1 MSEVLVV
8 AELLDGAVTKP
19 TLELLTLA
27 RRLGDP
33 VAVVFGDGAEAAA
46 DRLGEYGATRIVAVT
61 DPAIAQFLV
70 APKAEALQQLAAAAA
85 PAAILISSSAEG
97 KEIAGRLAIKLGS
110 GLITDATDIAADGTT
125 TQSVFAGNWK
135 VTASITQG
143 SPVITVKPNA
153 LAPEPA
159 PASPAVEQA
168 EVTISDQ
175 AKTARIVATEPK
187 AGQRPARTHR
197 GGGRR
202 LRRPRHRRELR
213 SGRRARRRPGRGGRR
228 LPGRRRLGLVP
239 PRVPGG
245 PDRQD
250 RVAPALHRRRHLRS
264 HPAPGRDA
272 DLQGDRGREQGLR
285 GPDLRAGRPGH
296 RGRSAHR
303 AARRRGGD
311 QATRLSLTPALVVSR
326 RLARVSARPRPTPAV
341 LRRLALSL

>member
-1 MSEVLVV
+1 MPEVLVV

-33 VAVVFGDGAEAAA
+33 VAVVFGNGAEAAS
-46 DRLGEYGATRIVAVT
+46 DRLGEYGATRIIAVT
-61 DPAIAQFLV
+61 DPAITQFLV

-97 KEIAGRLAIKLGS
+97 KEIAGRLAVKLGS

-153 LAPEPA
+153 LTPEPA

-168 EVTISDQ
+168 QVTISEQ

-187 AGQRPARTHR
+187 AA
-197 GGGRR
+197 
-202 LRRPRHRRELR
+202 
-213 SGRRARRRPGRGGRR
+213 S
-228 LPGRRRLGLVP
+228 
-239 PRVPGG
+239 
-245 PDRQD
+245 
-250 RVAPALHRRRHLRS
+250 
-264 HPAPGRDA
+264 
-272 DLQGDRGREQGLR
+272 
-285 GPDLRAGRPGH
+285 GRPGLTEAAVVVSGG
-296 RGRSAHR
+296 RGTGGNFDPVEQLADALGGAVGASRAAVDSGWYPHAYQVGQTGKTVSPQLYIAAGISGAIQHR
-303 AARRRGGD
+303 AGMQTSKAIVAVNKDAEAPIFTLADLGIVGD
-311 QATRLSLTPALVVSR
+311 LHTVLPA
-326 RLARVSARPRPTPAV
+326 AV
-341 LRRLALSL
+341 AAIKQRQG